1 VYTLE
6 LNSHASQFEPAHLPP
21 APKASSRAAVPVLS
35 KTVGGVNIK
44 AHDSAVV
51 SAGSPVTR
59 EPSKLTKHAE
69 TITATEPP
77 AVSSA
82 THPQANAVV
91 APIAP
96 SAPGRQFPEAAVV
109 ILQDT
114 IPTSAVAPLNQKIP
128 STKTAAASK
137 PAAEEVSS
145 SRQEEPGDAGA
156 SAKRIKAA
164 NKIEDSRL
172 PLAKAVDAPQ
182 SLAGQ
187 SQASR
192 QQESKLSKKRKMEAD
207 DDVDNEDNYPQ
218 VLTEDGWIKVR
229 TGLDRFNSTRVK
241 PEPVKYE
248 DSEEFVPPEPCE
260 TIEMPLLRRD
270 VVETMDRSVAK
281 SNSSSS
287 SSSGR
292 GFKRF
297 KKNLVRHADKREVVV
312 VARME
317 KVFPKESERE
327 IQVCLHAKHCLQVYR
342 SHFVWLCFTAATGI
356 LRGRR

>member
-1 VYTLE
+1 
-6 LNSHASQFEPAHLPP
+6 
-21 APKASSRAAVPVLS
+21 
-35 KTVGGVNIK
+35 
-44 AHDSAVV
+44 
-51 SAGSPVTR
+51 
-59 EPSKLTKHAE
+59 
-69 TITATEPP
+69 
-77 AVSSA
+77 
-82 THPQANAVV
+82 
-91 APIAP
+91 
-96 SAPGRQFPEAAVV
+96 
-109 ILQDT
+109 
-114 IPTSAVAPLNQKIP
+114 
-128 STKTAAASK
+128 
-137 PAAEEVSS
+137 
-145 SRQEEPGDAGA
+145 
-156 SAKRIKAA
+156 
-164 NKIEDSRL
+164 
-172 PLAKAVDAPQ
+172 
-182 SLAGQ
+182 
-187 SQASR
+187 
-192 QQESKLSKKRKMEAD
+192 
-207 DDVDNEDNYPQ
+207 
-218 VLTEDGWIKVR
+218 
-229 TGLDRFNSTRVK
+229 VK